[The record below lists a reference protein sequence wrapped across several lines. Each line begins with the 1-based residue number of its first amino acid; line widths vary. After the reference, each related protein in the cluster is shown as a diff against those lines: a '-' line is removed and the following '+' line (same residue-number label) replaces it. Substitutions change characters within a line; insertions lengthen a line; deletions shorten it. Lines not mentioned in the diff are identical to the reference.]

1 MKTAITGATGQLG
14 RLAIRALLKK
24 TAAEKIV
31 ALVRDEQKAQDLQEQ
46 GITLR
51 HFDYDQPEHL
61 ADALQGIDQ
70 LLLISANEIGHR
82 TLQHQT
88 VITAAQQAGVKHIL
102 YTSLLHADRN
112 PLGLAQ
118 EHRETEA
125 LIQASGLTFTFLRN
139 NWYSENYL
147 ANIAHAVE
155 TGTLFGSAEQGKIS
169 SASRQD
175 YAEAAAQVLASSGH
189 DNKIY
194 ELAGSNSYSLSDL
207 ADYISQA
214 ANKKVIYQNISAE
227 DYKQAL
233 NAAGLPSA
241 LVDVIVDADVHAA
254 QGALY
259 SQSQD
264 LEHLL
269 GRKTTPI
276 QDQIQT
282 ILNP

>member
-14 RLAIRALLKK
+14 RLVIQTLLKK
-24 TAAEKIV
+24 TAAKNIV

-61 ADALQGIDQ
+61 ADALQEIDQ
-70 LLLISANEIGHR
+70 LLLISANEIGRR
-82 TLQHQT
+82 TPQHQT

-147 ANIAHAVE
+147 TNIAHAVE

-214 ANKKVIYQNISAE
+214 ANKKSDLSKHQCRRL
-227 DYKQAL
+227 QASSKCC
-233 NAAGLPSA
+233 GSTFRFSRCYCRCRCPCRTRR
-241 LVDVIVDADVHAA
+241 I
-254 QGALY
+254 
-259 SQSQD
+259 
-264 LEHLL
+264 
-269 GRKTTPI
+269 I
-276 QDQIQT
+276 
-282 ILNP
+282 